1 MMPVDTGPGPH
12 PTESTSSTRSR
23 ASFLERPKAAK
34 LKPGQRT
41 RSPFLASELPVQVSS
56 LSSNTSISA
65 SVKPI
70 RPNVAYTQSTY
81 FSSSRPSSRAELSH
95 APSRIPS
102 PTPMTTTR
110 SISEEEAANMT
121 RRIEAR
127 YSEKLAARKSK
138 MATDYSTT
146 SIPITQPLP
155 SSVSTNILAE
165 RARSTASI
173 ANAKKI
179 ANARAA
185 KAAEI
190 PSAKTN
196 PTSKRSSGKV
206 SNVANKISSAKN
218 RSGSEVPAL
227 EEPFRNLS
235 LSSRSNDSLS
245 SSDDDSDDSY
255 SFGKPSQRR
264 SIRVAESSGF
274 DFRMKK

>member
-1 MMPVDTGPGPH
+1 MPVDTGPGPH
-12 PTESTSSTRSR
+12 PAESTSSTRSR
-23 ASFLERPKAAK
+23 TSSLERPKAAK

-41 RSPFLASELPVQVSS
+41 RSPFLSSELPLQVSS

-95 APSRIPS
+95 VPSRIPS
-102 PTPMTTTR
+102 PTPMMTTTR

-138 MATDYSTT
+138 MATDHSTT

-155 SSVSTNILAE
+155 SSVSTNILAD

-179 ANARAA
+179 ANARAV
-185 KAAEI
+185 KAAET

-196 PTSKRSSGKV
+196 PNSKRSSGKV
-206 SNVANKISSAKN
+206 SNVGNKISSAKN

-227 EEPFRNLS
+227 EEPFTNLS
-235 LSSRSNDSLS
+235 LSSRSTDSLS
-245 SSDDDSDDSY
+245 SSDDYSDDAY